1 MPTLNLDIIIIP
13 TYNTY
18 TLAVVDNSTYPTT
31 PPSVTS
37 PTIQIDVPGF
47 GLVTK
52 TFNVAETNVFNSTDL
67 GITTAGNELP
77 IPDGIYG
84 VKYSIAPH
92 DSPYYVE
99 KSIMRVDQL
108 QEKFDGAFM
117 QLDMMECDKAIK
129 TQSKVELMSVY
140 FFLQGAIA
148 AANNCA
154 NVESAKLYAQA
165 NNMLDMMLNND
176 CGCTGVNYII
186 NFQ

>member
-1 MPTLNLDIIIIP
+1 MPALSLDIIIIP

-18 TLAVVDNSTYPTT
+18 TLAVVDTSTYPTD
-31 PPSVTS
+31 PPVVVS

-47 GLVTK
+47 GLASLVFTP
-52 TFNVAETNVFNSTDL
+52 AETNVFNSTDL

-84 VKYSIAPH
+84 IKYTVNPAYT
-92 DSPYYVE
+92 YYVE

-108 QEKFDGAFM
+108 QERYDEAFM
-117 QLDMMECDKAIK
+117 QLDMMECDRAIK
-129 TQSKVELMSVY
+129 TQSKVDLLSIY
-140 FFLQGAIA
+140 FLIQGSIA

-154 NVESAKLYAQA
+154 NVTSAKLYAQA
-165 NNMLDMMLNND
+165 SNMLDMMIDAN
-176 CGCTGVNYII
+176 CGCSGTNYII